1 MRRTIKLL
9 PLFIL
14 ALTLIGLFGCGEK
27 EPPTPQLSDE
37 KELLSFKING
47 VEGTI
52 TFPNTVNF
60 LFPKGTDISNLA
72 PQIVISDK
80 ATITPASGVAQH
92 FTGNNDVHY
101 TITAEDGSTS
111 NYRAR
116 VRIDVP
122 TYKTGD
128 LYPDPDDPSTAIGV
142 VFQING
148 SLYPQHGKIVSLDE
162 IMGIAWSTE
171 NVATGTESVDDGK
184 ENTDKIKNNMDLN
197 KYPAFKWCVDKGD
210 GWYLPAYN
218 ELMAIHSQKF
228 KLNRVLKD
236 IGATELWY
244 FSPLRFYWESNGSM
258 ATSAAGVADGGF
270 INTYKWRTGTAPGN
284 PDIPCVRAVRAF

>member
-14 ALTLIGLFGCGEK
+14 ALTVIGLFGCGEK

-92 FTGNNDVHY
+92 FTGSDDVRY
-101 TITAEDGSTS
+101 KVTAEDGSTS
-111 NYRAR
+111 TYSVR

-122 TYKTGD
+122 TYKIGD
-128 LYPDPDDPSTAIGV
+128 LYPDPDDPSSAIGV
-142 VFQING
+142 VFYVNG
-148 SLYPQHGKIVSLDE
+148 STYPQHGKIVSLDE
-162 IMGIAWSTE
+162 TGGIAWSTE
-171 NVATGTESVDDGK
+171 NVITGSKSQSDGK
-184 ENTDKIKNNMDLN
+184 ENTDNIRANMDLN
-197 KYPAFKWCVDKGD
+197 KYPAFKWCIDKGE
-210 GWYLPAYN
+210 GWYLPAYE
-218 ELMAIHSQKF
+218 ELMILRALKGLVDGTI
-228 KLNRVLKD
+228 KD
-236 IGATELWY
+236 IGGAELWPW
-244 FSPLRFYWESNGSM
+244 PLDFYWESGEGEATM
-258 ATSAAGVADGGF
+258 ASGVSATGVIMTSKA
-270 INTYKWRTGTAPGN
+270 RTGSILGSFEVPY
-284 PDIPCVRAVRAF
+284 VRAVRAF